1 MPTIRQQRKLEKI
14 ITLAQDLLA
23 DMQKRSSLNDSA
35 VVRNGRKPK
44 RTRRTAEEAKKMKT
58 EILVALKA
66 KKSAAELAK
75 RYKVSTAYIYMLKT
89 AA

>member
-23 DMQKRSSLNDSA
+23 DMQKRSSLNGSA
-35 VVRNGRKPK
+35 VVGNGRKPK
-44 RTRRTAEEAKKMKT
+44 RTRRTSEEAKKMKT
-58 EILVALKA
+58 EILAALKA

>member
-1 MPTIRQQRKLEKI
+1 MSTNRQQRKLEKI
-14 ITLAQDLLA
+14 IVMAQNLLA
-23 DMQKRSSLNDSA
+23 DMQKKSA
-35 VVRNGRKPK
+35 LSGSAAVNSARKPK

-58 EILVALKA
+58 EILAALKA
-66 KKSAAELAK
+66 KKSAAELAR